1 MEKERRES
9 YMILETKLDILIE
22 DFQKA
27 REVQTK
33 ELLELN
39 KRLRQDETNLEV
51 LSNTVTW
58 HTVIGGFLFGVLM
71 TLLYKE
77 FLGGHV

>member
-1 MEKERRES
+1 MEKEKIEG
-9 YMILETKLDILIE
+9 YFILETKLDILIE

-27 REVQTK
+27 RELQSK
-33 ELLELN
+33 EIVDMN

-58 HTVIGGFLFGVLM
+58 HTVIGGFLFGILM
-71 TLLYKE
+71 TIAYKD
-77 FLGGHV
+77 FLGGHL